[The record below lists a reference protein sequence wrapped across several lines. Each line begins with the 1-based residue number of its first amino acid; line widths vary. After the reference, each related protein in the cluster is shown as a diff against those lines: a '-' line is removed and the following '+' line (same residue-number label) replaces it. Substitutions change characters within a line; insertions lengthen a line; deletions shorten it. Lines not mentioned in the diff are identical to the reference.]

1 MSTAFNNEKEL
12 CECGKMSVWCY
23 LPGYRDGSSPYSC
36 EDCVNRGCDC
46 NHRYVDPNS
55 YHPPLDE
62 PDLPDG
68 EEGVDWTWVD
78 EDKKAWAYIDEKGR
92 QYPCCEYHHDPEG
105 FDVYVGD

>member
-1 MSTAFNNEKEL
+1 VNVGRWPFGATFQVTEMVA
-12 CECGKMSVWCY
+12 VHI
-23 LPGYRDGSSPYSC
+23 PV
-36 EDCVNRGCDC
+36 DCVNRGCDC

-68 EEGVDWTWVD
+68 EKGVDWTWVD
-78 EDKKAWAYIDEKGR
+78 EDKKAWTYIDEKGR

-105 FDVYVGD
+105 FDVYEED